1 MEEIITGTLRID
13 EIAQDD
19 KKITLVYEGNKYSF
33 WLMKKD
39 GNMTKAFESWRS
51 LQPLVGDVIEAQYKE
66 EDATWE
72 KPDGKTVNFKRRT
85 ILNMRKVAGAVP
97 GTKSSSTPKPSVA
110 TPQDMSGYV
119 TKAAF
124 DEKIA
129 DMSAAF
135 MKMAADVEDLK
146 RKDGINIEMPED
158 FLLPDKE

>member
-39 GNMTKAFESWRS
+39 GNMTKAFESWRG
-51 LQPLVGDVIEAQYKE
+51 LAPMVGDVIEAQYKE

-97 GTKSSSTPKPSVA
+97 GTKSSSTPTKQAVA
-110 TPQDMSGYV
+110 TPDMSGYV

-135 MKMAADVEDLK
+135 MKMAGDIDELK
-146 RKDGINIEMPED
+146 KKDGINIEMPED
-158 FLLPDKE
+158 FLQ

>member
-13 EIAQDD
+13 EVSQDD
-19 KKITLVYEGNKYSF
+19 KKITLIYDGSKYSF

-39 GNMTKAFESWRS
+39 GNMTKAFESWRL

-66 EDATWE
+66 EDATWD

-85 ILNMRKVAGAVP
+85 IMNMRKVVGVVP
-97 GTKSSSTPKPSVA
+97 GTKSSSTPIKQAVVA
-110 TPQDMSGYV
+110 PNMSGYV

-135 MKMAADVEDLK
+135 LKMAVDIEDLK
-146 RKDGINIEMPED
+146 KKDGINIEMPED
-158 FLLPDKE
+158 FLLPDKK